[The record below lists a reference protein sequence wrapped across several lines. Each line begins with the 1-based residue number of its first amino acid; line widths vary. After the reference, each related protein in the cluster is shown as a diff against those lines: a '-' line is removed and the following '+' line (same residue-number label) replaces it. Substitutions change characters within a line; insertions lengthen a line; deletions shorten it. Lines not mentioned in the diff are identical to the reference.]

1 MIDRNSVY
9 CGLYT
14 IVDEIKSHLSASD
27 IHSIQQSD
35 FRKSRTFSSIVNKT
49 CPYFG
54 FSINV
59 LTTLSSYVEKAAF
72 GFICVAHSD
81 NGIQKRYYTDNL
93 KKGLQNALGIADS
106 RHVVNEVAARTGLP
120 QTSIQNIINQKEYF
134 YITSPQYWADVFE
147 KLHIRVFICMRY
159 GVDEVFGQGV
169 QFSNPFAKGDV
180 VLRWSKSHDFA
191 QSLDKFFTDHD
202 QYTLDTQ
209 TASKDA
215 MILSNESI
223 DTHSTDQL
231 QSKQEVKQKTCV
243 ADQIAEDL
251 ELLEK
256 IEALNPAQFDQL
268 INFASSLYGFDLK
281 KALIFEA
288 HRSNQDKAVAAF
300 VNAISK

>member
-14 IVDEIKSHLSASD
+14 IVDEIKTHLSASD
-27 IHSIQQSD
+27 LYSIQQSD
-35 FRKSRTFSSIVNKT
+35 FRKSRTFKSIIDKS

-59 LTTLSSYVEKAAF
+59 LTALSSYVEKAAF

-120 QTSIQNIINQKEYF
+120 QSSIQNIINQKEYF
-134 YITSPQYWADVFE
+134 SMASPQYWADVFE

-159 GVDEVFGQGV
+159 GVEEVFGQGV
-169 QFSNPFAKGDV
+169 QFSNPFTKGDV

-191 QSLDKFFTDHD
+191 QGLDKFFTDHV
-202 QYTLDTQ
+202 QYTKDTQ
-209 TASKDA
+209 AASKDS
-215 MILSNESI
+215 MVLSNESI
-223 DTHSTDQL
+223 ELPSAKPQP
-231 QSKQEVKQKTCV
+231 KQEVKEKTCV
-243 ADQIAEDL
+243 ADQVAEDL
-251 ELLEK
+251 ELLKK
-256 IEALNPAQFDQL
+256 IESMNQDQFNQL
-268 INFASSLYGFDLK
+268 VAFANSLYNFDVK
-281 KALIFEA
+281 RALLFEA
-288 HRSNQDKAVAAF
+288 HRSNQVDAICAFIKA
-300 VNAISK
+300 IQK

>member
-1 MIDRNSVY
+1 MIDKNSVY

-14 IVDEIKSHLSASD
+14 IVDEIKTHLSASD
-27 IHSIQQSD
+27 LHSIQQSD
-35 FRKSRTFSSIVNKT
+35 FRKSRAFKSIVDKT

-59 LTTLSSYVEKAAF
+59 LTALSSYVEKAAF

-134 YITSPQYWADVFE
+134 SMASPQYWADVFE

-159 GVDEVFGQGV
+159 GVEEVFGQGV
-169 QFSNPFAKGDV
+169 QFSNPFTKGDV

-191 QSLDKFFTDHD
+191 QGLDKFFTDHD
-202 QYTLDTQ
+202 QYTKDTQ
-209 TASKDA
+209 ATSKDS
-215 MILSNESI
+215 MVLSNESI
-223 DTHSTDQL
+223 ELPSAKL
-231 QSKQEVKQKTCV
+231 QSKQEVKEKTCV
-243 ADQIAEDL
+243 ADQVAEDL

-256 IEALNPAQFDQL
+256 IESMTQDQLDQL
-268 INFASSLYGFDLK
+268 IAFSTSLYGFDLK
-281 KALIFEA
+281 KAILFEA
-288 HRSNQDKAVAAF
+288 HRANQIK
-300 VNAISK
+300 AISAFIDVISK